1 MANAQVN
8 ENEAGKFAF
17 DGKLNTKWCA
27 FGEKGNWITV
37 DLGKETI
44 IKELRM
50 SHAQAGGEAASMNTS
65 EYTVEISNDGE
76 TWTQLCDVKGN
87 TKAVSRD
94 DLMYTLAKY
103 VKVNVNK
110 SEQGSGGA
118 TRIYEIEVLGID
130 SDRVLVLDNKEA
142 LYNLNNTINTLEE
155 EYKNLGKVDSEF
167 ESLLNNAKDI
177 INRVEVEVE
186 EINTAEESLKASFE
200 TLKNPIDFNL

>member
-1 MANAQVN
+1 
-8 ENEAGKFAF
+8 
-17 DGKLNTKWCA
+17 
-27 FGEKGNWITV
+27 
-37 DLGKETI
+37 
-44 IKELRM
+44 
-50 SHAQAGGEAASMNTS
+50 
-65 EYTVEISNDGE
+65 
-76 TWTQLCDVKGN
+76 
-87 TKAVSRD
+87 
-94 DLMYTLAKY
+94 MYTLAKY

>member
-1 MANAQVN
+1 
-8 ENEAGKFAF
+8 
-17 DGKLNTKWCA
+17 
-27 FGEKGNWITV
+27 
-37 DLGKETI
+37 
-44 IKELRM
+44 M

>member
-1 MANAQVN
+1 
-8 ENEAGKFAF
+8 
-17 DGKLNTKWCA
+17 
-27 FGEKGNWITV
+27 
-37 DLGKETI
+37 
-44 IKELRM
+44 M

-65 EYTVEISNDGE
+65 EYTIEISKDGE
-76 TWTQLCDVKGN
+76 NWVELYDIKGN
-87 TKAVSRD
+87 NKAVSRD
-94 DLMYTLAKY
+94 DLNYELARY
-103 VKVNVNK
+103 IRVKVNK